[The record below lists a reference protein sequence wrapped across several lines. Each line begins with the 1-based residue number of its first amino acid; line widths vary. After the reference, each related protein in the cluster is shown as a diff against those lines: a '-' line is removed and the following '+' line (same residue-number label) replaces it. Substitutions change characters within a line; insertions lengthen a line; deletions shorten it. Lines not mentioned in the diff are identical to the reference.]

1 MDIDSDTRKA
11 NLGKHK
17 SGADV
22 IPSTNNDVI
31 RKFPRLN
38 GCINVINYLKKKIQ
52 YSIFFIII
60 IFVDLTLAKKK
71 LPKVSKCAL

>member
-22 IPSTNNDVI
+22 IPSTSNDAI

-38 GCINVINYLKKKIQ
+38 GCINVINYLKKKDSVQ
-52 YSIFFIII
+52 YIFYNNNF
-60 IFVDLTLAKKK
+60 
-71 LPKVSKCAL
+71 C

>member
-17 SGADV
+17 SDADV
-22 IPSTNNDVI
+22 IPSTSNDII

-38 GCINVINYLKKKIQ
+38 GCINVINYLKEKDSVQ
-52 YSIFFIII
+52 YIFIII
-60 IFVDLTLAKKK
+60 IFVDLTLAKK
-71 LPKVSKCAL
+71 LTKVSKCAL